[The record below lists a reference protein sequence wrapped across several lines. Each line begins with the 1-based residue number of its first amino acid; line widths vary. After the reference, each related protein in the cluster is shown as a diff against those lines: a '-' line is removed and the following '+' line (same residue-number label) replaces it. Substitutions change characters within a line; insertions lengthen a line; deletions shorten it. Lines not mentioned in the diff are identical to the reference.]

1 MYLIG
6 SQVQVQI
13 YKSHTV
19 NAKIMI
25 FRLSDYCTSWRCFV
39 GCGLYC
45 RIVLQDCTAG
55 LYCRIVLYW
64 RSTIFCCW
72 PGEKESYFSLYF
84 ETILF
89 SIINLLQN
97 TSCRPSNFILYVH
110 FIKIYSMS
118 IFKVYCLQSKSPLL
132 ETPDLIGQYTWIL
145 SSENSKLETCSH
157 SIKQREVQITWT
169 YKNIF

>member
-25 FRLSDYCTSWRCFV
+25 FRLSDYCTSWRYFV
-39 GCGLYC
+39 GC
-45 RIVLQDCTAG
+45 G

-84 ETILF
+84 ETMLFSILF

-97 TSCRPSNFILYVH
+97 TSCRPSKFILYVH

>member
-6 SQVQVQI
+6 GEVQVQI
-13 YKSHTV
+13 YKNHTV

-25 FRLSDYCTSWRCFV
+25 FRLSDYCISWRYFSMLV
-39 GCGLYC
+39 
-45 RIVLQDCTAG
+45 VDCIAG

-84 ETILF
+84 ETMLFSILF
-89 SIINLLQN
+89 SIINPLIQN
-97 TSCRPSNFILYVH
+97 TSCRPWKFILYVH

-132 ETPDLIGQYTWIL
+132 ETLDLIGQYTWIL

-169 YKNIF
+169 NKNI